1 MPIPAVCKAQLQ
13 VFSYTAHH
21 RPSGRNRNMFKKF
34 IVCSNWRWRSKKQ
47 GIKKAPLNLPNQGYQ
62 VFQSLLSLC
71 PNTCTTQ
78 VTMQS
83 RNEVA
88 EKVRQSSF
96 STADIP
102 CVELHQTVYLFT
114 FILNKFS

>member
-1 MPIPAVCKAQLQ
+1 
-13 VFSYTAHH
+13 
-21 RPSGRNRNMFKKF
+21 MFKKF
-34 IVCSNWRWRSKKQ
+34 HCLLELEMEIKETRH
-47 GIKKAPLNLPNQGYQ
+47 KKAPLNLPNQDYQ

-71 PNTCTTQ
+71 LNTCTTR

-88 EKVRQSSF
+88 EKLRQSSF